1 MAGFF
6 AAAGFIGWAVAA
18 GGCGP
23 ADSHKGLRN
32 VGMPGVELQTPVAD
46 NVVCLEHQGVFDVGV
61 IDELPDGRE
70 KAFAGLDDRRRW
82 RPLSPV

>member
-1 MAGFF
+1 MTGVKLNA
-6 AAAGFIGWAVAA
+6 AVA
-18 GGCGP
+18 
-23 ADSHKGLRN
+23 D
-32 VGMPGVELQTPVAD
+32 V
-46 NVVCLEHQGVFDVGV
+46 VVCLEHQGVFDVGV